1 LLYQTPGAVRRARR
15 PSTSSSRAD
24 DEVGAERKRRE
35 SATPDIPLTQRL
47 PPHSGKRPIEQGPSP
62 AAFLRFRAT
71 AHQGTPLRVSQEPA
85 PLPFRPSTAYD
96 PGKTHRNRGKPM
108 KNATLLGLLVLA
120 ASAQGAI
127 AQQAGSNLTD
137 QQKMGRQVFAQ
148 SCGVCHLPP
157 SLGARTYGPALN
169 KDAGGGDDDVMR
181 EFITN
186 GTPRMPAFKYFLK
199 PEQIE
204 AIISY
209 MRTVPVQAAAAPA
222 RRAGGEP

>member
-1 LLYQTPGAVRRARR
+1 MKT
-15 PSTSSSRAD
+15 
-24 DEVGAERKRRE
+24 
-35 SATPDIPLTQRL
+35 
-47 PPHSGKRPIEQGPSP
+47 
-62 AAFLRFRAT
+62 AALF
-71 AHQGTPLRVSQEPA
+71 
-85 PLPFRPSTAYD
+85 
-96 PGKTHRNRGKPM
+96 
-108 KNATLLGLLVLA
+108 GLFVLA
-120 ASAQGAI
+120 ASAQGAA
-127 AQQAGSNLTD
+127 AQQAPNLTD

-209 MRTVPVQAAAAPA
+209 MRTVPVRAAAAPA
-222 RRAGGEP
+222 RRAGGGGGDP